1 MASRR
6 RLSKD
11 PQDYNLRK
19 AGCTKGR
26 SLILADFWR
35 KNARQFKSW
44 HPLREDTILREGI
57 ALIRMAT
64 SQTTEMQVEGE
75 INVDE
80 AVKEILAEVEAEEQD
95 PIEGM
100 GNAQIAEIYH
110 RMKPEDQ
117 RLFRQFK
124 RFHKQYYETHGHDA
138 PSHQLTRGIIQQMF
152 PGLPSADADTIA
164 KARAELL
171 ATERLKELCKQ
182 LGLAVPTQPQMYPS
196 PPEAPEYPPPPQP
209 PGFLSRQDKERMAA
223 QQQPLAEAEEIEA
236 KPDVKPRRL
245 ATSYLGPPGLLRMIG
260 SGDEDHIITRVV
272 PGTDPMQDFEDDDPT
287 QTIIID
293 HDTDASSDVDDF
305 SEVSMASAGGIRKQ
319 EFQGLLSDIAAQH
332 QRMAASLDALA
343 SRVEDMSVEQ
353 VEEVAVRVASETG
366 HVRGMEEITGV
377 FDKGE
382 VVLILACGVRKYQEY
397 QALKGKQEDKD
408 IISYRQLQKKFGTN
422 KRTLMEVIQGYKYRY
437 PGGVSTKVPFVPTK
451 PEEGEEAPTTSETAP
466 TSDPTTT

>member
-1 MASRR
+1 
-6 RLSKD
+6 
-11 PQDYNLRK
+11 
-19 AGCTKGR
+19 
-26 SLILADFWR
+26 
-35 KNARQFKSW
+35 
-44 HPLREDTILREGI
+44 
-57 ALIRMAT
+57 MAT
-64 SQTTEMQVEGE
+64 SQATEMQAEGE

-80 AVKEILAEVEAEEQD
+80 AVKEILAEMEAEEQD
-95 PIEGM
+95 PLEGL

-110 RMKPEDQ
+110 RMTPEDQ

-138 PSHQLTRGIIQQMF
+138 PSHQLTRGIVQQMF

-171 ATERLKELCKQ
+171 AAERLKELCKQ
-182 LGLAVPTQPQMYPS
+182 LGLAVPTQLQEYP
-196 PPEAPEYPPPPQP
+196 PRPEAPEYLPPPQP
-209 PGFLSRQDKERMAA
+209 PRFLSRQDKERAA
-223 QQQPLAEAEEIEA
+223 QRQSVEEAEV

-245 ATSYLGPPGLLRMIG
+245 ATSYLGSPGLLRMIG

-272 PGTDPMQDFEDDDPT
+272 PGTDPMQDFEDDDPS
-287 QTIIID
+287 QFIVID
-293 HDTDASSDVDDF
+293 HDTDTSSDVDDL
-305 SEVSMASAGGIRKQ
+305 SEVSMTSAGGIGKQ

-332 QRMAASLDALA
+332 QRMAAFLDALA

-353 VEEVAVRVASETG
+353 VEEAAVRVVSESG
-366 HVRGMEEITGV
+366 HVRGLEEITGV

-382 VVLILACGVRKYQEY
+382 VALILACGVRRYQEY
-397 QALKGKQEDKD
+397 QALKGKREDKD

-422 KRTLMEVIQGYKYRY
+422 KRMLMEVVQGYKYRY

-466 TSDPTTT
+466 ASDPTTT